1 MKIAINN
8 VFSVILTTIIYL
20 LGGIDIAL
28 QSLLI
33 VIVIDYL
40 TGIAS
45 AIYNKKL
52 SSKMGFKGIIKKFC
66 YLLVVALSVVIDNLL
81 GQSGLIRSL
90 VIYFFVA
97 NDGLSIVENM
107 AEMNIKLPQ
116 KLIDAL
122 EQIKKKGEWYDLKR
136 INYRAKKLYIKRNT
150 I

>member
-8 VFSVILTTIIYL
+8 VFSVILTTFIYL

-45 AIYNKKL
+45 AIYNKEL
-52 SSKMGFKGIIKKFC
+52 SSKMGFKGIIKKFS

-97 NDGLSIVENM
+97 NDGLSIIENM
-107 AEMNIKLPQ
+107 AKMNVKLPQ
-116 KLIDAL
+116 RLIDAL
-122 EQIKKKGEWYDLKR
+122 EQIKKKGE
-136 INYRAKKLYIKRNT
+136 
-150 I
+150 

>member
-1 MKIAINN
+1 MKHLISN
-8 VFSVILTTIIYL
+8 VFSVILTTIVYL

-45 AIYNKKL
+45 AIYNKEL
-52 SSKMGFKGIIKKFC
+52 SSKIGFKGIIKKFS
-66 YLLVVALSVVIDNLL
+66 YLLVVALSVVVDNLL

-97 NDGLSIVENM
+97 NDGLSILENM

-122 EQIKKKGEWYDLKR
+122 EQIKKKGE
-136 INYRAKKLYIKRNT
+136 
-150 I
+150 

>member
-1 MKIAINN
+1 MKHLISN
-8 VFSVILTTIIYL
+8 VFSVILTTIVYL
-20 LGGIDIAL
+20 LGGVDIAL

-45 AIYNKKL
+45 AIYNKEL
-52 SSKMGFKGIIKKFC
+52 SSKIGFKGIIKKFS
-66 YLLVVALSVVIDNLL
+66 YLLVVALSVIIDNLL

-97 NDGLSIVENM
+97 NDGLSIIENM
-107 AEMNIKLPQ
+107 AEMNVKLPQ

-122 EQIKKKGEWYDLKR
+122 EQIKKKGE
-136 INYRAKKLYIKRNT
+136 
-150 I
+150 

>member
-8 VFSVILTTIIYL
+8 VFSVILTTIVYL

-45 AIYNKKL
+45 AIYNKEL
-52 SSKMGFKGIIKKFC
+52 SSKMGFKGIIKKFS
-66 YLLVVALSVVIDNLL
+66 YLLVVALSVVIDNLT
-81 GQSGLIRSL
+81 GQSGLIRTL

-97 NDGLSIVENM
+97 NDGLSIIENM

-122 EQIKKKGEWYDLKR
+122 EQIKKKGE
-136 INYRAKKLYIKRNT
+136 
-150 I
+150 

>member
-1 MKIAINN
+1 MMKHLINELI
-8 VFSVILTTIIYL
+8 SVILTTFVYL
-20 LGGIDIAL
+20 VGGFDIAI

-45 AIYNKKL
+45 AIYNKEL
-52 SSKMGFKGIIKKFC
+52 SSKIGLKGILKKFC
-66 YLLVVALSVVIDNLL
+66 YLLVVALSVEIDKLL
-81 GQSGLIRSL
+81 GQGGLIRTL

-107 AEMNIKLPQ
+107 AEMNIKLPK

-122 EQIKKKGEWYDLKR
+122 EQIKKKGE
-136 INYRAKKLYIKRNT
+136 
-150 I
+150 

>member
-1 MKIAINN
+1 MMKHLINELI
-8 VFSVILTTIIYL
+8 SVILTTFVYL
-20 LGGIDIAL
+20 VGGFDIAI

-45 AIYNKKL
+45 AIYNKEL
-52 SSKMGFKGIIKKFC
+52 SSKIGLKGILKKFC

-81 GQSGLIRSL
+81 GQGGLIRTL

-107 AEMNIKLPQ
+107 AEMNIKLPK

-122 EQIKKKGEWYDLKR
+122 EQIKKKGE
-136 INYRAKKLYIKRNT
+136 
-150 I
+150 

>member
-1 MKIAINN
+1 MKNLISN
-8 VFSVILTTIIYL
+8 VFSVILTTIVYL

-45 AIYNKKL
+45 AIYNKEL
-52 SSKMGFKGIIKKFC
+52 SSKIGFRGIIKKFS

-97 NDGLSIVENM
+97 NDGLSIIENM
-107 AEMNIKLPQ
+107 AEMNIKLPK

-122 EQIKKKGEWYDLKR
+122 EQIKKKGE
-136 INYRAKKLYIKRNT
+136 
-150 I
+150 

>member
-8 VFSVILTTIIYL
+8 VFSVILTTIVYL
-20 LGGIDIAL
+20 LGGIDVAL

-45 AIYNKKL
+45 AIYNKEL
-52 SSKMGFKGIIKKFC
+52 SSKMGFKGIIKKFS

-81 GQSGLIRSL
+81 GQSGLIRTL

-107 AEMNIKLPQ
+107 AEMNIKLPK

-122 EQIKKKGEWYDLKR
+122 EQIKKKGE
-136 INYRAKKLYIKRNT
+136 
-150 I
+150 

>member
-1 MKIAINN
+1 MKYLINN
-8 VFSVILTTIIYL
+8 IVSAIMTTFVYL
-20 LGGIDIAL
+20 VGGIDIAI

-45 AIYNKKL
+45 AIYNKEL
-52 SSKMGFKGIIKKFC
+52 SSKIGFKGIIKKSC

-97 NDGLSIVENM
+97 NDGLSIIENM

-122 EQIKKKGEWYDLKR
+122 EQIKKKGE
-136 INYRAKKLYIKRNT
+136 
-150 I
+150 

>member
-8 VFSVILTTIIYL
+8 VFSVILTTIVYL

-45 AIYNKKL
+45 AIYNKEL
-52 SSKMGFKGIIKKFC
+52 SSKMGFKGIIKKFS

-81 GQSGLIRSL
+81 GQSGLIRTL

-97 NDGLSIVENM
+97 NDGLSIIENM

-122 EQIKKKGEWYDLKR
+122 EQIKSKGE
-136 INYRAKKLYIKRNT
+136 
-150 I
+150 

>member
-45 AIYNKKL
+45 AIYNKEL
-52 SSKMGFKGIIKKFC
+52 SSKLGFKGIIKKFS

-97 NDGLSIVENM
+97 NDGLSIIENM

-122 EQIKKKGEWYDLKR
+122 EQIKKKGD
-136 INYRAKKLYIKRNT
+136 
-150 I
+150 

>member
-1 MKIAINN
+1 MKHLIND
-8 VFSVILTTIIYL
+8 VLSVILTTFVYL
-20 LGGIDIAL
+20 VGGFDIAI

-45 AIYNKKL
+45 AIYNKEL
-52 SSKMGFKGIIKKFC
+52 SSKVGFKGIIKKFC

-97 NDGLSIVENM
+97 NDGLSIIENM
-107 AEMNIKLPQ
+107 AEMNVKLPQ

-122 EQIKKKGEWYDLKR
+122 EQIKKKGE
-136 INYRAKKLYIKRNT
+136 
-150 I
+150 

>member
-1 MKIAINN
+1 MKHLISDIA
-8 VFSVILTTIIYL
+8 SVILTTFVYL
-20 LGGIDIAL
+20 VGGFDIAI

-45 AIYNKKL
+45 AIYNKEL
-52 SSKMGFKGIIKKFC
+52 SSKIGFKGIIKKFC

-97 NDGLSIVENM
+97 NDGLSIIENM
-107 AEMNIKLPQ
+107 AEMNVKLPQ

-122 EQIKKKGEWYDLKR
+122 EQIEKKGE
-136 INYRAKKLYIKRNT
+136 
-150 I
+150 

>member
-1 MKIAINN
+1 MKYLINN
-8 VFSVILTTIIYL
+8 VISVILTTFVYL
-20 LGGIDIAL
+20 MGGLDIAL
-28 QSLLI
+28 YSLLI

-45 AIYNKKL
+45 AIYNKEL
-52 SSKMGFKGIIKKFC
+52 SSKMGFKGIIKKFS

-97 NDGLSIVENM
+97 NDGLSIIENM

-122 EQIKKKGEWYDLKR
+122 EQIKKKGE
-136 INYRAKKLYIKRNT
+136 
-150 I
+150 

>member
-1 MKIAINN
+1 MKHLISDA
-8 VFSVILTTIIYL
+8 FSVILTTVVYL
-20 LGGIDIAL
+20 LGGVDIAL

-45 AIYNKKL
+45 AIYNKEL
-52 SSKMGFKGIIKKFC
+52 SSKVGFKGIIKKFC

-97 NDGLSIVENM
+97 NDGLSIIENM

-122 EQIKKKGEWYDLKR
+122 EQIKKKGE
-136 INYRAKKLYIKRNT
+136 
-150 I
+150 

>member
-1 MKIAINN
+1 MKHLINN
-8 VFSVILTTIIYL
+8 ITSVILTTFVYL
-20 LGGIDIAL
+20 VGGFDIAI

-45 AIYNKKL
+45 AIYNKEL
-52 SSKMGFKGIIKKFC
+52 SSKIGFKGIIKKFC

-97 NDGLSIVENM
+97 NDGLSIIENM
-107 AEMNIKLPQ
+107 AEMNVKLPK

-122 EQIKKKGEWYDLKR
+122 EQIKKKGE
-136 INYRAKKLYIKRNT
+136 
-150 I
+150 